1 MTVRPHESRGRP
13 VGSSWGYH
21 NHEGRIFVVLGAG
34 GVIAGGCVAAAS
46 SVAPSA
52 TDSWAAGYLVLV
64 AGVAQVFLGL
74 GQFRVARPITP
85 PAVCGAELGCWNV
98 GNGAVLVGVLCR
110 FEALLLLGS
119 VLLVTALALFA
130 FSTRRGVVGRG
141 WLQIGYRILL
151 VVLALSIP
159 AGVLLART
167 P

>member
-1 MTVRPHESRGRP
+1 MVSR
-13 VGSSWGYH
+13 WGYCSDR
-21 NHEGRIFVVLGAG
+21 GRIFVVLGAV

-52 TDSWAAGYLVLV
+52 TDSWAAAYLVLV

-74 GQFRVARPITP
+74 GQVWVARPSAS

-119 VLLVTALALFA
+119 ALLVTALALFA
-130 FSTRRGVVGRG
+130 FSTRRSVVERG